1 MATIAEIAVN
11 VTARTQKLEKDLAR
25 AKGKLNKFGNQAK
38 SAGGGLKA
46 LALKAAGAAAAF
58 LAVGKAVSG
67 ITSAMSEIDEA
78 SKKARVL
85 GMTTQQ
91 VLQLRHS
98 AQLAGVSTGNFS
110 KSIEKMAVNVSRAA
124 QIGGAAAD
132 VLGGMGINL
141 QELSKQTPHQMF
153 MTLTDAIKNI
163 ESPTE
168 KARVAYELFGRQGI
182 ELITMME
189 GGSAALRTQ
198 AADFDKL
205 HGKISDTDAKA
216 VEDANDAILE
226 MKQAFKGVFVQLTTL
241 LAPAFE
247 VLAGI
252 IQGVAKFMRNVVDAL
267 KSMGVNMKV
276 AVPVIMAIVAA
287 LLIYKLGLIEAT
299 MAKIALLAMS
309 GPAGWAQLAAGG
321 LVLAAGMGAFSKHVK
336 DADESV
342 AGMGRTQQ
350 ENIGTMEEHTAAV
363 DDAAKAQ
370 EDLAKA
376 GAQVTEQFK
385 NPMEKFQD
393 RMLHLDQLVRAGA
406 ITWETYS
413 RAVQGAI
420 ADQKKANQRK
430 IEAASPISAVTMGSS
445 AGFSAIQK
453 ANREQEKQTKIA
465 EQELAQAKETNRI
478 LNGVRDDIQNEPE
491 PQVANI

>member
-1 MATIAEIAVN
+1 MATIAEIAIN

-38 SAGGGLKA
+38 SAGGGLKT
-46 LALKAAGAAAAF
+46 LALKAAGAAAAIF
-58 LAVGKAVSG
+58 GVAKVISG
-67 ITSAMSEIDEA
+67 LTTALSEIDEA
-78 SKKARVL
+78 SKKARTL

-91 VLQLRHS
+91 ILQLNHS
-98 AQLAGVSTGNFS
+98 AGLAGVGVTQMNTGLTRMVVGIQDAARGTGEASTVLKQLGMDVTRLAALSPHEQFLA
-110 KSIEKMAVNVSRAA
+110 MA
-124 QIGGAAAD
+124 
-132 VLGGMGINL
+132 
-141 QELSKQTPHQMF
+141 
-153 MTLTDAIKNI
+153 DAIRGI
-163 ESPTE
+163 EDPAQ
-168 KARVAYELFGRQGI
+168 KADAAYKLFGRSGVD
-182 ELITMME
+182 LINMFE
-189 GGSAALRTQ
+189 GGSAAIRAQ
-198 AADFDKL
+198 GADFDRL
-205 HGKISDTDAKA
+205 NGKISDIDAKA

-226 MKQAFKGVFVQLTTL
+226 MKTAFKAVFQQVAVM
-241 LAPAFE
+241 LAPALE
-247 VLAGI
+247 VLSKVLEM
-252 IQGVAKFMRNVVDAL
+252 VAKFMRNIVEAL
-267 KSMGVNMKV
+267 KGMGVNMKV
-276 AVPVIMAIVAA
+276 AVPLIMAIVAA
-287 LLIYKLGLIEAT
+287 LLIYKLGIISAT
-299 MAKIALLAMS
+299 IAKIGLLAMS

-321 LVLAAGMGAFSKHVK
+321 VILAAGMGAFSKHVK
-336 DADESV
+336 EADASV
-342 AGMGRTQQ
+342 AEMGRTQQ
-350 ENIGTMEEHTAAV
+350 ENIGTMEEHTDAV

-370 EDLAKA
+370 DDLAKA

>member
-1 MATIAEIAVN
+1 MATIAEIAIN

-46 LALKAAGAAAAF
+46 LALKAAGAAAAIF
-58 LAVGKAVSG
+58 GVAKVISG
-67 ITSAMSEIDEA
+67 LTTAMSEIDEA
-78 SKKARVL
+78 SKKARTL

-91 VLQLRHS
+91 ILQLNHS
-98 AQLAGVSTGNFS
+98 AGLAGVGVTQMNTGLTRMVVGIQDAARGTGEASTVLKQLGIDVTRLAAMSPHEQFLT
-110 KSIEKMAVNVSRAA
+110 MA
-124 QIGGAAAD
+124 
-132 VLGGMGINL
+132 
-141 QELSKQTPHQMF
+141 
-153 MTLTDAIKNI
+153 DAIRGI
-163 ESPTE
+163 EDPAQ
-168 KARVAYELFGRQGI
+168 KADAAYKLFGRSGVD
-182 ELITMME
+182 LINMFE
-189 GGSAALRTQ
+189 GGSAAIRAQ

-276 AVPVIMAIVAA
+276 AVPLIMAIVGA
-287 LLIYKLGLIEAT
+287 LLLYKSGLIAAT
-299 MAKIALLAMS
+299 LAKMALLAMS
-309 GPAGWAQLAAGG
+309 GPFGWAQLAAGATA
-321 LVLAAGMGAFSKHVK
+321 LAAGMGAFSSHVK
-336 DADESV
+336 EADEITNQS
-342 AGMGRTQQ
+342 AASTSHLT
-350 ENIGTMEEHTAAV
+350 ETIEDHTAAV

-376 GAQVTEQFK
+376 GAHVTEQFK
-385 NPMEKFQD
+385 TPMEKFQD
-393 RMLHLDQLVRAGA
+393 RMKHLDQLVRAGA

-478 LNGVRDDIQNEPE
+478 LNGVRDDIQNEQE